1 MRPVRINRVASR
13 IAWTLWALAVC
24 LSAALVWLTVLSAD
38 SPGPL
43 EYADTPA
50 IVAVYVLLALM
61 YPTLGALIASRHPS
75 NVIGWM
81 FCAAGLA
88 ISGAACAQLYADY
101 ALYNEPGSLPGGD
114 VAFWVSSWLFPGGLF
129 ATPTF
134 LMFLFPTG
142 RPTTRSWT
150 WVVRFAVVV
159 LILGFTSS
167 AIIPGKVEPPSFGV
181 VNPFGVHGPVGEF
194 AAEVNAAGQAA
205 LPLIFLLGI
214 VCLVAR
220 RRRSHGDE
228 RQQIRW
234 FGYAAT
240 MMALS
245 FGLSFASVTAG
256 VQALADA
263 FFVIGAIFLA
273 CIPLAS
279 GLAILKYRLYDIDVV
294 INRTLVYALL
304 TAILAAIYVA
314 LVFGFQAIL
323 APITAESDLAIASST
338 LAVAALFR
346 PVRLRVQNFIDHR
359 FYRRKFDAQR
369 TLEDFSEHLRDEV
382 DLGAL
387 SSRLTGV
394 VGETMQPAHVSLW
407 LRTPEAVGRGS

>member
-1 MRPVRINRVASR
+1 
-13 IAWTLWALAVC
+13 
-24 LSAALVWLTVLSAD
+24 
-38 SPGPL
+38 
-43 EYADTPA
+43 
-50 IVAVYVLLALM
+50 
-61 YPTLGALIASRHPS
+61 
-75 NVIGWM
+75 
-81 FCAAGLA
+81 
-88 ISGAACAQLYADY
+88 
-101 ALYNEPGSLPGGD
+101 
-114 VAFWVSSWLFPGGLF
+114 
-129 ATPTF
+129 
-134 LMFLFPTG
+134 MFLFPTG
-142 RPTTRSWT
+142 RPATRFWSW
-150 WVVRFAVVV
+150 VMRFALVI

-167 AIIPGKVEPPSFGV
+167 ALIPGKVEPPSFGV
-181 VNPFGVHGPVGEF
+181 VNPFGVQGPIGEL
-194 AAEVNAAGQAA
+194 AAEINAAGQAA

-220 RRRSHGDE
+220 RRRAHGDE

-245 FGLSFASVTAG
+245 FGVSFASVTAG
-256 VQALADA
+256 FQALGDA

-304 TAILAAIYVA
+304 TAILAGAYVG
-314 LVFGFQAIL
+314 LVFAFQAAL
-323 APITAESDLAIASST
+323 RPFTAESDLAIAAST

-346 PVRLRVQNFIDHR
+346 PLRSRVQSFIDHR

-369 TLEDFSEHLRDEV
+369 TIEDFSEHLRDEV

-387 SSRLTGV
+387 SSRLTTV
-394 VGETMQPAHVSLW
+394 VLETMQPAHVSLW
-407 LRTPEAVGRGS
+407 IRESSAR